1 MDQTTVIILLI
12 VSGIVVGVINTLAG
26 GGAFISMTLFTVIG
40 LPINVS
46 NGTNRI
52 AVVLQNLTSSI
63 AFLRKRMLDIRSG
76 IKLSIPAVIGN
87 VVGSLVASQINDSIF
102 KICMTVVMTTV
113 LLYMIFDKS
122 HKHPNIHGGH
132 PLVVRWWHYLLFLF
146 MGFYGGYIYVGL
158 GYVILAATIWLMD
171 LDIITANVVKCFI
184 IFVATPFSLIIFII
198 NGQVDYA
205 YGLWHGL
212 GNVVG
217 AVLASHYAMSWGV
230 TFVRWATL
238 AIILVCFADL
248 IGIIS
253 LQDMLYA
260 ILI

>member
-1 MDQTTVIILLI
+1 MDSTTIIILL
-12 VSGIVVGVINTLAG
+12 VLSGVVVGVINTLAG

-52 AVVLQNLTSSI
+52 AVVLQNLTSSV
-63 AFLRKRMLDIRSG
+63 AFLRKRMLDLKSG
-76 IKLSIPAVIGN
+76 IKLSIPAIIGN
-87 VVGSLVASQINDSIF
+87 VAGSLVASQISDSIF
-102 KICMTVVMTTV
+102 KICMTVVLTVV
-113 LLYMIFDKS
+113 LLYMLFDKS
-122 HKHPNIHGGH
+122 HNRPHIHGGH

-184 IFVATPFSLIIFII
+184 IFAATPFSLIIFMI

-217 AVLASHYAMSWGV
+217 ALLASHYAMSWGV
-230 TFVRWATL
+230 KFVRWATL
-238 AIILVCFADL
+238 VIILICFADL
-248 IGIIS
+248 VGLIS
-253 LQDMLYA
+253 LQDMMYSL
-260 ILI
+260 LV